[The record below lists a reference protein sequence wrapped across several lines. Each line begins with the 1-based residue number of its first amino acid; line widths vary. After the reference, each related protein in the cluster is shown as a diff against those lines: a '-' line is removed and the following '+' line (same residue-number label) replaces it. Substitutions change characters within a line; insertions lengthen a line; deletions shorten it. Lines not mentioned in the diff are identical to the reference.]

1 MILGGSDTSA
11 VTVEWTMSELI
22 KHPRVME
29 KVQKEVKEMFDGK
42 RTVDEAD
49 LDELHYL
56 DMVIKESLR
65 LHPPAPLIAPRECR
79 ETTVIN
85 GYHIPAK
92 TRIIVNAWA
101 MKRDPR
107 HWNEPTEFYP
117 ERFFDTSI
125 DYNGQNFKFIPFGA
139 GRRIYPGIPLIV
151 TSCVTILMVLMR
163 RPKPDAPLMPPG
175 PRKLPLLG
183 NLHNLM
189 GPTLPHRRLMELAV
203 EHGPLIQLQ
212 LGETSTV
219 VVSSPE
225 LAKEFLQ
232 THDLNFATRPFLP
245 SAAILL
251 YNGRDIVFGPFG
263 DYWRQKLKKL
273 HAEADAILEQV
284 INEHVARIRTDRVE
298 DDDEHHQDNDLVDVF
313 LNLNTKNHGL
323 GFSITHVEI
332 KAVILDLF
340 LGGSDTSAVIV
351 EWAMS
356 ELMKHP
362 RVMEKV
368 QKEVRKMF
376 DAKLVVDEADL
387 DELHYLD
394 MVIKETLRLHAPA
407 PLISPRECRETTMI
421 GGYEVQAKTR
431 VIVNAWA
438 INRDPRHWEEPTEFC
453 PERFIDTYVD
463 YNGQN
468 FKFIPFGAGRRV
480 CPGIQSGMAM
490 VKLLLAKLLY
500 NFDWKLPNENNSLNI
515 DMSEEFGLTVK
526 RKNELF
532 LIPVLRHPQP
542 Q

>member
-1 MILGGSDTSA
+1 MDELAALSLAIFILIATSCVTILIALTRKPKTIAPTLPPGPRKLPILGNLHNLIGPTLPHRRLMELAVEHGPLMQLQLGETSTVVVSSPEIAMEFLQTHDLNFATKPFLPSAATVLYNGRDIAFGPYGDYWRQMRKICVVELLSPKRVRSFGPIRAQEVNELVRSISMVAAGGGHEEAINLSKSLFSITYRITCRTAFGEKAQNQEEAFSPVLEQIMKALGGLNLWDLFPSSNLVRLVSGTERKLKKLHLEADVILEQVLRDHVARRRTERDHDKDLVDVLLNLSSKNHGLGFSITHLEIKAVILDMILGGSDTSA

-125 DYNGQNFKFIPFGA
+125 DYNGQNFK
-139 GRRIYPGIPLIV
+139 
-151 TSCVTILMVLMR
+151 
-163 RPKPDAPLMPPG
+163 
-175 PRKLPLLG
+175 
-183 NLHNLM
+183 
-189 GPTLPHRRLMELAV
+189 
-203 EHGPLIQLQ
+203 
-212 LGETSTV
+212 
-219 VVSSPE
+219 
-225 LAKEFLQ
+225 
-232 THDLNFATRPFLP
+232 
-245 SAAILL
+245 
-251 YNGRDIVFGPFG
+251 
-263 DYWRQKLKKL
+263 
-273 HAEADAILEQV
+273 
-284 INEHVARIRTDRVE
+284 
-298 DDDEHHQDNDLVDVF
+298 
-313 LNLNTKNHGL
+313 
-323 GFSITHVEI
+323 
-332 KAVILDLF
+332 
-340 LGGSDTSAVIV
+340 
-351 EWAMS
+351 
-356 ELMKHP
+356 
-362 RVMEKV
+362 
-368 QKEVRKMF
+368 
-376 DAKLVVDEADL
+376 
-387 DELHYLD
+387 
-394 MVIKETLRLHAPA
+394 
-407 PLISPRECRETTMI
+407 
-421 GGYEVQAKTR
+421 
-431 VIVNAWA
+431 
-438 INRDPRHWEEPTEFC
+438 
-453 PERFIDTYVD
+453 
-463 YNGQN
+463 QN

>member
-1 MILGGSDTSA
+1 M
-11 VTVEWTMSELI
+11 
-22 KHPRVME
+22 
-29 KVQKEVKEMFDGK
+29 
-42 RTVDEAD
+42 
-49 LDELHYL
+49 DELAAL
-56 DMVIKESLR
+56 SL
-65 LHPPAPLIAPRECR
+65 AIFILIA
-79 ETTVIN
+79 
-85 GYHIPAK
+85 
-92 TRIIVNAWA
+92 
-101 MKRDPR
+101 
-107 HWNEPTEFYP
+107 
-117 ERFFDTSI
+117 
-125 DYNGQNFKFIPFGA
+125 
-139 GRRIYPGIPLIV
+139 
-151 TSCVTILMVLMR
+151 TSCVTILIALTR
-163 RPKPDAPLMPPG
+163 KPKTIAPTLPPG
-175 PRKLPLLG
+175 PRKLPILG
-183 NLHNLM
+183 NLHNLI

-203 EHGPLIQLQ
+203 EHGPLMQLQ

-225 LAKEFLQ
+225 IAMES
-232 THDLNFATRPFLP
+232 ATV
-245 SAAILL
+245 L
-251 YNGRDIVFGPFG
+251 YNGRDIAFGPYG
-263 DYWRQKLKKL
+263 DYWRQMRKICVVELLSPKRVRSFGPIRAQEVNELVRSISMVAAGAVNLSGLLFSLAYRITCRTAFGNKAQNQEEAFLPVLQQIINLVRLVSGTERKLKKL

>member
-1 MILGGSDTSA
+1 M
-11 VTVEWTMSELI
+11 
-22 KHPRVME
+22 
-29 KVQKEVKEMFDGK
+29 
-42 RTVDEAD
+42 
-49 LDELHYL
+49 DELAAL
-56 DMVIKESLR
+56 SL
-65 LHPPAPLIAPRECR
+65 AIFILIA
-79 ETTVIN
+79 
-85 GYHIPAK
+85 
-92 TRIIVNAWA
+92 
-101 MKRDPR
+101 
-107 HWNEPTEFYP
+107 
-117 ERFFDTSI
+117 
-125 DYNGQNFKFIPFGA
+125 
-139 GRRIYPGIPLIV
+139 
-151 TSCVTILMVLMR
+151 TSCVTILIALTR
-163 RPKPDAPLMPPG
+163 KPKTIAPTLPPG
-175 PRKLPLLG
+175 PRKLPILG
-183 NLHNLM
+183 NLHNLI

-203 EHGPLIQLQ
+203 EHGPLMQLQ

-225 LAKEFLQ
+225 IAMEFLQ
-232 THDLNFATRPFLP
+232 THDLNFATKPFLP
-245 SAAILL
+245 SAATVL
-251 YNGRDIVFGPFG
+251 YNGRDIAFGPYG
-263 DYWRQKLKKL
+263 DYWRQMRKICVVELLSPKRVRSFGPIRAQEVNELVRSISMVAAGAVNLSGLLFSLAYRITCRTAFGNKAQNQEEAFLPVLQQIMKALGGLSLWDLFPSSNLVRLVSGTERKLKKL

-298 DDDEHHQDNDLVDVF
+298 DNDLVDVF

>member
-1 MILGGSDTSA
+1 M
-11 VTVEWTMSELI
+11 
-22 KHPRVME
+22 
-29 KVQKEVKEMFDGK
+29 
-42 RTVDEAD
+42 
-49 LDELHYL
+49 DELAAL
-56 DMVIKESLR
+56 SL
-65 LHPPAPLIAPRECR
+65 AIFILIA
-79 ETTVIN
+79 
-85 GYHIPAK
+85 
-92 TRIIVNAWA
+92 
-101 MKRDPR
+101 
-107 HWNEPTEFYP
+107 
-117 ERFFDTSI
+117 
-125 DYNGQNFKFIPFGA
+125 
-139 GRRIYPGIPLIV
+139 
-151 TSCVTILMVLMR
+151 TSCVTILIALTR
-163 RPKPDAPLMPPG
+163 KPKTIAPTLPPG
-175 PRKLPLLG
+175 PRKLPILG
-183 NLHNLM
+183 NLHNLI

-203 EHGPLIQLQ
+203 EHGPLMQLQ

-225 LAKEFLQ
+225 IAMEFLQ
-232 THDLNFATRPFLP
+232 THDLNFATKPFLP
-245 SAAILL
+245 SAATVL
-251 YNGRDIVFGPFG
+251 YNGRDIAFGPYG
-263 DYWRQKLKKL
+263 DYWRQMRKICVVELLSPKRVRSFGPIRAQEVNELVRSISMVAAGAVNLSGLLFSLAYRITCRTAFGNKAQNQEEAFLPVLQQIMKALGGLSLWDLFPSSNLVRLVSGTERKLKKL

-368 QKEVRKMF
+368 QKE
-376 DAKLVVDEADL
+376 
-387 DELHYLD
+387 D

>member
-1 MILGGSDTSA
+1 
-11 VTVEWTMSELI
+11 
-22 KHPRVME
+22 
-29 KVQKEVKEMFDGK
+29 
-42 RTVDEAD
+42 
-49 LDELHYL
+49 
-56 DMVIKESLR
+56 
-65 LHPPAPLIAPRECR
+65 
-79 ETTVIN
+79 
-85 GYHIPAK
+85 
-92 TRIIVNAWA
+92 
-101 MKRDPR
+101 
-107 HWNEPTEFYP
+107 
-117 ERFFDTSI
+117 
-125 DYNGQNFKFIPFGA
+125 
-139 GRRIYPGIPLIV
+139 
-151 TSCVTILMVLMR
+151 
-163 RPKPDAPLMPPG
+163 MPPG

-263 DYWRQKLKKL
+263 DYWRQMRKICVLELLSPKRVKSFGPIRAQEVNELVRSIAMIAAGEHDVQAVNLSGLLFSLAYRITCRTAFGNKAQNQEEAFLPVLQQIMKALGGLSLWDLFPSSNLVRLVSGTERKLKKL

-284 INEHVARIRTDRVE
+284 INEHVAN
-298 DDDEHHQDNDLVDVF
+298 DDEHHQDNDLVDVF

>member
-1 MILGGSDTSA
+1 M
-11 VTVEWTMSELI
+11 
-22 KHPRVME
+22 
-29 KVQKEVKEMFDGK
+29 
-42 RTVDEAD
+42 
-49 LDELHYL
+49 DELAAL
-56 DMVIKESLR
+56 SL
-65 LHPPAPLIAPRECR
+65 AIFILIA
-79 ETTVIN
+79 
-85 GYHIPAK
+85 
-92 TRIIVNAWA
+92 
-101 MKRDPR
+101 
-107 HWNEPTEFYP
+107 
-117 ERFFDTSI
+117 
-125 DYNGQNFKFIPFGA
+125 
-139 GRRIYPGIPLIV
+139 
-151 TSCVTILMVLMR
+151 TSCVTILIALTR
-163 RPKPDAPLMPPG
+163 KPKTIAPTLPPG
-175 PRKLPLLG
+175 PRKLPILG
-183 NLHNLM
+183 NLHNLI

-203 EHGPLIQLQ
+203 EHGPLMQLQ

-225 LAKEFLQ
+225 IAMQMRKICVVELLSPKRVRSFGPIRAQEVNELVRSISMVAAGAVNLSGLLFSLAYRITCRTAFGNKAQNQEE
-232 THDLNFATRPFLP
+232 AFLP
-245 SAAILL
+245 VLQQIMKALGGLSLWDL
-251 YNGRDIVFGPFG
+251 FPSSNLVRLVSGTER
-263 DYWRQKLKKL
+263 KLKKL

-332 KAVILDLF
+332 KAVIL
-340 LGGSDTSAVIV
+340 SDTSAVIV